1 MTTRPDRSRPRNQRR
16 RHFVDASLQGSLVL
30 ALLAVEVALFV
41 LALLWI
47 HADLQ
52 AVIDERLYRVHQIAP
67 SRPVLMQAIWQVLP
81 WLLAANVLAV
91 WLADR
96 LWNIRLR
103 RILGPLQADLD
114 AAAQLDL
121 RRLPEA
127 EPEHPVL
134 AAASAWLRTERERN
148 LAIRRLADALDPGLD
163 AADPAARERAR
174 ELVARLR
181 EHLP

>member
-67 SRPVLMQAIWQVLP
+67 SRPVLMQAI
-81 WLLAANVLAV
+81 
-91 WLADR
+91 
-96 LWNIRLR
+96 
-103 RILGPLQADLD
+103 
-114 AAAQLDL
+114 
-121 RRLPEA
+121 
-127 EPEHPVL
+127 
-134 AAASAWLRTERERN
+134 
-148 LAIRRLADALDPGLD
+148 
-163 AADPAARERAR
+163 
-174 ELVARLR
+174 
-181 EHLP
+181 